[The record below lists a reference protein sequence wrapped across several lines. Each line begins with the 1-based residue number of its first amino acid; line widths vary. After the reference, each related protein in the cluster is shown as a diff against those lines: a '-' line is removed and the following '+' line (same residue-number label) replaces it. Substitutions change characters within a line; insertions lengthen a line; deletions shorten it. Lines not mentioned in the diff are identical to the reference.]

1 MGTNETAP
9 SHKTDSE
16 FESLLQADN
25 SVKKKKKTILI
36 VDDIHAN
43 VFLVESILTGDF
55 FVLKAETAS
64 EMWRI
69 LKASPPDLIL
79 LDLMMPFESGF
90 EILPKLKH
98 DPMLTGIPVIVISAR
113 DSREDVLK
121 AMSLGARD
129 YIAKPVTEDVL
140 LSKISMILG

>member
-1 MGTNETAP
+1 MEKNETSSSKKP
-9 SHKTDSE
+9 GGE
-16 FESLLQADN
+16 FESLLQEDH
-25 SVKKKKKTILI
+25 SSKKKKKCILI

-43 VFLVESILTGDF
+43 VFLVESILTGDY

-69 LKASPPDLIL
+69 LRASPPDLIL

-98 DPMLTGIPVIVISAR
+98 DPLLTGIPVIVISAR
-113 DSREDVLK
+113 DSRDDVLK

-129 YIAKPVTEDVL
+129 YIVKPVTEDVL
-140 LSKISMILG
+140 LTKISAILG